1 MSLEL
6 VRFAFSQIDMDW
18 IKLWETCSWWYPD
31 EHTWT
36 TLSIVFKP
44 QHNSFT
50 GNHDII
56 VLIAALQ
63 EKDKSTVVWHDRRN
77 AASIIDLDGADDT
90 LFAIVLNVPV
100 RLYAGLWKSR
110 RWITWIVIFP
120 SLVSSKILKRSGDF
134 WIFF

>member
-1 MSLEL
+1 
-6 VRFAFSQIDMDW
+6 MDN
-18 IKLWETCSWWYPD
+18 IIYD
-31 EHTWT
+31 
-36 TLSIVFKP
+36 IKP

-63 EKDKSTVVWHDRRN
+63 EKDKSTVVRHDRRN
-77 AASIIDLDGADDT
+77 AASIIDFDGADDT
-90 LFAIVLNVPV
+90 LFATVLNVPV

-110 RWITWIVIFP
+110 RWITWIVIFL

-134 WIFF
+134 WIIFLSHGREVLLVMNKKE